1 MRKRYIL
8 VVSILTGILLTLATW
23 GAVEGIICNSGTLI
37 SQCGSWLHNSD
48 IEQYAEIFTQL
59 KDAQIQ
65 IPTLILTIV
74 FICSTAVVYLLYSM
88 LLKKLGFFR
97 VSGCVVLL
105 LFLFLYLLLIA
116 LLFADVNTI
125 RFGLA
130 LKAVLQFI

>member
-8 VVSILTGILLTLATW
+8 VVSILTGILLTLAVW

-65 IPTLILTIV
+65 IPAEQFQSAQIFLCTLKQSLCMRQ
-74 FICSTAVVYLLYSM
+74 FPHFGH
-88 LLKKLGFFR
+88 GFA
-97 VSGCVVLL
+97 SPCH
-105 LFLFLYLLLIA
+105 
-116 LLFADVNTI
+116 
-125 RFGLA
+125 
-130 LKAVLQFI
+130 